1 MSFLDTARDYETDVV
16 KLMSQEREAY
26 AAQARRYNSLPPV
39 VMPSKTG
46 LMLQVATAG
55 AEGYA
60 LHKGLTKPK
69 TTMDTYSG
77 SDSGYRY

>member
-1 MSFLDTARDYETDVV
+1 
-16 KLMSQEREAY
+16 
-26 AAQARRYNSLPPV
+26 
-39 VMPSKTG
+39 
-46 LMLQVATAG
+46 MLQVATAG

-60 LHKGLTKPK
+60 MHKALTKPK